1 MNAKPHLALSA
12 LMIIA
17 IAAGLAISPDRTLTL
32 SPGAALVMIALHR
45 RTIRQRTLFLYLLLL
60 AVVTSIPFFILA
72 GTIDPEVREATLH
85 KLLTIGMTAFI
96 IMAYAITLM
105 FLYTPDTAEPSQ
117 ETNRRPEDAI
127 PYH

>member
-12 LMIIA
+12 LMITA
-17 IAAGLAISPDRTLTL
+17 IAAGLAISPDRTLSL

-45 RTIRQRTLFLYLLLL
+45 KIIRQRTLFPYLLLC

-72 GTIDPEVREATLH
+72 GTINQEVREALLH
-85 KLLTIGMTAFI
+85 KLLTIGMTTFVI
-96 IMAYAITLM
+96 LVYALVLTA
-105 FLYTPDTAEPSQ
+105 LYSPGEAEPGQ
-117 ETNRRPEDAI
+117 EKTHRREDAI